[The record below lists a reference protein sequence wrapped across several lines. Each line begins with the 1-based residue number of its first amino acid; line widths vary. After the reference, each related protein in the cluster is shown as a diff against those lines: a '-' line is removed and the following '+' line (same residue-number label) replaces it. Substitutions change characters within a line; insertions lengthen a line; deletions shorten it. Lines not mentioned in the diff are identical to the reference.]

1 MYHGVF
7 FKKKGP
13 FSLREILDYCEIK
26 FTNSD
31 KLEEKFF
38 DISTLENLKE
48 NYITFLNSSK
58 YKNLSINTS
67 AVACITTLSLQK
79 FLPSSCIKI
88 VVKNVLFTVA
98 KISKLFYP
106 DADIDQ
112 IDKSLQFAE
121 KLSDKY
127 PDVKFGKN
135 VLVGE
140 NVKIGKETSIGSNTI
155 IEHDVIIGKNCTI
168 GSSVVIKNTITEDF
182 IYISDGAKL
191 GQKGFGFIPDKVK
204 NFRFPHIGI
213 VYLKNGVEIGTSCTI
228 DRGSMSN
235 TLIGENTFLDN
246 QVHIAHNV
254 KIGKNCMIAGQVG
267 IAGSS
272 VLGDNVGIG
281 GQAGIS
287 GHLKIGNNVQIGGGS
302 GVIKDIPDNSKVMG
316 YPSINFRNFIK
327 KLEA

>member
-1 MYHGVF
+1 MQHSGF

-13 FSLREILDYCEIK
+13 FSLGEILKYCEIK
-26 FTNSD
+26 PANND
-31 KLEEKFF
+31 NLNKKFF
-38 DISTLENLKE
+38 DISTIENLKK
-48 NYITFLNSSK
+48 NCITFLNSSK
-58 YKNLSINTS
+58 YQELSINTK
-67 AVACITTLSLQK
+67 AIACITTLSLQK
-79 FLPSSCIKI
+79 HLPKSCTKI
-88 VVKNVLFTVA
+88 IVKNVLFTVA
-98 KISKLFYP
+98 KVSKLFYP
-106 DADIDQ
+106 EADIDQ
-112 IDKSLQFAE
+112 VDRSLQHAE

-127 PDVKFGKN
+127 PGIKFGKN
-135 VLVGE
+135 VLIGK
-140 NVKIGKETSIGSNTI
+140 NVKIGKNSSIGSNTI
-155 IEHDVIIGKNCTI
+155 IEHDVIIGKYCLI
-168 GSSVVIKNTITEDF
+168 GSDVVIKNTIAEDF
-182 IYISDGAKL
+182 VYISDGAKL
-191 GQKGFGFIPDKVK
+191 GQKGFGFIPDKIK

-213 VYLKNGVEIGTSCTI
+213 VYLKKGVEIGTSCTI
-228 DRGSMSN
+228 DRGSISD

-267 IAGSS
+267 IAGSV